1 MQRLSLPGDL
11 TQTQSTPSIMKI
23 NGTKSL
29 NNYSIFFKN
38 AQIFKKTRIR
48 RLINL
53 PFAWEIAQ
61 VALFKKLPCL
71 CVLKGWTKIKVLNIV
86 VSPEK
91 KIGDYM
97 MGNTDLS
104 HGCGSFVNTCLCRF
118 VMNIVFLHTKNTLI
132 KFCKPPNVSWY

>member
-11 TQTQSTPSIMKI
+11 TQTHSTPSIMKI

-38 AQIFKKTRIR
+38 AQVFKKTRIR

-71 CVLKGWTKIKVLNIV
+71 CSSKDGPRSKSQRFLCPV
-86 VSPEK
+86 K
-91 KIGDYM
+91 KIDDYI

-104 HGCGSFVNTCLCRF
+104 HD
-118 VMNIVFLHTKNTLI
+118 
-132 KFCKPPNVSWY
+132 CKVL

>member
-1 MQRLSLPGDL
+1 MVLSPSYLAMQRLSLPGDL

-38 AQIFKKTRIR
+38 AQVFKKEEKKRIQ

-61 VALFKKLPCL
+61 VALFKNLPCL
-71 CVLKGWTKIKVLNIV
+71 CVLKEWTKIKIWKTV
-86 VSPEK
+86 VSPEE
-91 KIGDYM
+91 KIGNYM
-97 MGNTDLS
+97 TGNTDL
-104 HGCGSFVNTCLCRF
+104 GCGCVSFLNTWLCRF
-118 VMNIVFLHTKNTLI
+118 LKNIVVHTKLTFI
-132 KFCKPPNVSWY
+132 

>member
-38 AQIFKKTRIR
+38 AQVFKTTRIQ

-53 PFAWEIAQ
+53 PFALEIAQ
-61 VALFKKLPCL
+61 VALFKMLPLL
-71 CVLKGWTKIKVLNIV
+71 CALKGWTKIKVL
-86 VSPEK
+86 
-91 KIGDYM
+91 
-97 MGNTDLS
+97 
-104 HGCGSFVNTCLCRF
+104 
-118 VMNIVFLHTKNTLI
+118 
-132 KFCKPPNVSWY
+132 